1 MADVFSAQVFSFSI
15 LVDTQINRCYTSCI
29 IGKHT
34 KARTYMI
41 KPVLA
46 ITLMALLTACANTPT
61 SYPRAHGENWKF
73 YPYTPGSSFEIA
85 AQGRAC
91 WDENNRS
98 NWDQCE

>member
-1 MADVFSAQVFSFSI
+1 
-15 LVDTQINRCYTSCI
+15 
-29 IGKHT
+29 
-34 KARTYMI
+34 MI